1 MEKPLT
7 TVPRRPPQAAQ
18 AGAVNPAGLPA
29 QQFVSAPYPQP
40 PAAPIEGK
48 TVIPQSRVSTS
59 PAARVAAANHLHP
72 VADLGQ
78 MRQHANEISQR
89 GADLPAN
96 RQEIK

>member
-7 TVPRRPPQAAQ
+7 TVPRQPPQAAQ
-18 AGAVNPAGLPA
+18 AGNINPAGLPS
-29 QQFVSAPYPQP
+29 QRFISPPYPQP
-40 PAAPIEGK
+40 PAAPIEGR
-48 TVIPQSRVSTS
+48 TVQPQPRVSTS
-59 PAARVAAANHLHP
+59 AAVAASDHLHP